1 MRSELI
7 HLLER
12 YHDGEVSPAEAAE
25 VESLLE
31 QDTSAVAYL
40 ANLDEMSSVYR
51 DVVDEQLSGVSFDGL
66 WERVQAELEPAPALA
81 PAPSPGFAAR
91 LGAMMS
97 SVFGAHKGAW
107 IAAGAAACAVALIMS
122 QFGTTERVIERQ
134 IIVVESVDQLD
145 QNNLVLVNSLKDDNT
160 AVIWTLPNVNSQE
173 QAPAEESQDDDD
185 VVIVDEPL

>member
-1 MRSELI
+1 MI
-7 HLLER
+7 TTNP
-12 YHDGEVSPAEAAE
+12 YD
-25 VESLLE
+25 
-31 QDTSAVAYL
+31 
-40 ANLDEMSSVYR
+40 SVYT
-51 DVVDEQLSGVSFDGL
+51 GAIAAKFGKIL
-66 WERVQAELEPAPALA
+66 WACAFARHSQAQHQA
-81 PAPSPGFAAR
+81 AAR